1 MYSDF
6 KSIEL
11 CGEFIHNRY
20 GYEFP
25 PIANSFLRHSYAFS
39 LPTVSLFHP
48 NVYSFHRGVS
58 FFPPWWKE
66 SFPVME
72 SNFLHGGKNKY
83 LLQFS
88 LTVAAKRDKSGDVA
102 A

>member
-1 MYSDF
+1 MLPGNGTFNGTYN
-6 KSIEL
+6 EL
-11 CGEFIHNRY
+11 NA
-20 GYEFP
+20 
-25 PIANSFLRHSYAFS
+25 IANSVLRHSYTFS

-88 LTVAAKRDKSGDVA
+88 LTVVAKRDKSGDA
-102 A
+102 AA

>member
-1 MYSDF
+1 MTTEAVQYSKEQSTDIVYKKKKRLA
-6 KSIEL
+6 KSGKDI
-11 CGEFIHNRY
+11 
-20 GYEFP
+20 
-25 PIANSFLRHSYAFS
+25 
-39 LPTVSLFHP
+39 FHP

-83 LLQFS
+83 LLQIS
-88 LTVAAKRDKSGDVA
+88 LTVAVKRNKSGDA
-102 A
+102 AA

>member
-48 NVYSFHRGVS
+48 NAYSFHHGVS
-58 FFPPWWKE
+58 FFPSRGMFLSTMVERNIPRDGKKETPWWKE
-66 SFPVME
+66 
-72 SNFLHGGKNKY
+72 
-83 LLQFS
+83 
-88 LTVAAKRDKSGDVA
+88 
-102 A
+102 